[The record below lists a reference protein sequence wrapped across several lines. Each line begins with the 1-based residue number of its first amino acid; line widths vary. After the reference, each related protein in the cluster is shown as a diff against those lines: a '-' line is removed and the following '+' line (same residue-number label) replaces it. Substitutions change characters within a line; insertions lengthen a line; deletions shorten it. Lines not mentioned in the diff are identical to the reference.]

1 MKVKYVKTGR
11 VKNIH
16 PKLAAALAKKGL
28 VEPADEA
35 DIEQPQDVV
44 TSVPVVVVEEPEATV
59 EPEQEAEISPRTGL
73 PKRTYTRRDM
83 KAED

>member
-11 VKNIH
+11 VKNMH

-35 DIEQPQDVV
+35 DIEQEEVV
-44 TSVPVVVVEEPEATV
+44 VSAPVVEDQATAV
-59 EPEQEAEISPRTGL
+59 EPEPDPEISPRTGL

-83 KAED
+83 KAES